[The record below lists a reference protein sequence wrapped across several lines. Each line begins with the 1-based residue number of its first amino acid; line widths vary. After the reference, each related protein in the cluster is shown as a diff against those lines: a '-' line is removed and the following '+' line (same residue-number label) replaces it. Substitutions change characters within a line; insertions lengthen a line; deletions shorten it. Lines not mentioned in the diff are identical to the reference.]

1 MPRLKWRRRDAA
13 GLARVGDLCGGKTT
27 GGEEDSVR
35 ATKLSGGPAN
45 GGGGGVMSCCSGSWA
60 EKDDP
65 HGVTVRQPAVA
76 ERVGGEGVPGGA
88 KS

>member
-1 MPRLKWRRRDAA
+1 MPRLRWRRRDAA
-13 GLARVGDLCGGKTT
+13 GLARVGDLRGGKAT

-45 GGGGGVMSCCSGSWA
+45 RGGGGVMGRCSGGRA

-76 ERVGGEGVPGGA
+76 ERVGGEDVPGGA
-88 KS
+88 KR